1 MDGEL
6 IAIRRRRTAS
16 PERRR
21 WVDGRGPVIL
31 AGVAAAL
38 AGTALVVNWQARR
51 IEQKH
56 PPVGNFVT
64 VNGVRLHY
72 LEAGEGPPVV
82 LLHGNASMLNDVA
95 LGILGP
101 LSERHRVIAFDRPGF
116 GYSERPKH
124 RVWTPEVQAALFHDA
139 FRALGIDRP
148 VLYGHSFG
156 AVVAMAFAV
165 TYPAAI
171 RGVVLASGYYYPT
184 RRVDAAIAWMN
195 YLPVIGTV
203 LRNTL
208 TPLEGLALGK
218 WAVRFLF
225 DPAPIS
231 QAYESFP
238 AGLSLRPEQLRA
250 ASEDGTTL
258 RAWAKRTEDLYGDIR
273 IPVMIITGEG
283 DRAVGYEEHSLRLSQ
298 EVPGAKLRV
307 VPGTGHMV
315 HHTRPRDV
323 IEAIDEVFEMAEQR
337 KEG

>member
-1 MDGEL
+1 MNGEL
-6 IAIRRRRTAS
+6 IARRHTREGPAG
-16 PERRR
+16 RRR
-21 WVDGRGPVIL
+21 WVEGRGPIIL
-31 AGVAAAL
+31 AAAAAAL
-38 AGTALVVNWQARR
+38 AGTAIAVNWQARR
-51 IEQKH
+51 TEHKY

-72 LEAGEGPPVV
+72 VEAGEGPPIV
-82 LLHGNASMLNDVA
+82 LLHGNASMLNDLA
-95 LGILGP
+95 LSIVRP

-116 GYSERPKH
+116 GYSDRPKS

-148 VLYGHSFG
+148 VVYGHSFG

-165 TYPAAI
+165 MYPAET

-184 RRVDAAIAWMN
+184 RRLDAAIAWMN
-195 YLPVIGTV
+195 YVPVLGTV

-208 TPLEGLALGK
+208 TPLEGVALGK

-225 DPAPIS
+225 DPAPIP

-238 AGLSLRPEQLRA
+238 AGLALRPEQLRA
-250 ASEDGTTL
+250 AAEDGTTL
-258 RAWAKRTEDLYGDIR
+258 RAWAKRTEDLYRDIR
-273 IPVMIITGEG
+273 IPVMIITGAD
-283 DRAVGYEEHSLRLSQ
+283 DRAVGYEAHSLRLSR

-307 VPGTGHMV
+307 VPGTGHMI

-323 IEAIDEVFEMAEQR
+323 IEAIDEVFAMAD
-337 KEG
+337 